1 MAKRFLQLVPCFL
14 PVVEVEERG
23 QVEGDR
29 DPIFWSVP
37 AKNQDQIQGS
47 GIRTKD
53 CDPCIFSLFHWK
65 GVLANPPESSGMKA
79 RHASESKKAEEGDD
93 PSDSK
98 AEQGDVVGVPV
109 RQEVDV

>member
-1 MAKRFLQLVPCFL
+1 MAKRFLQLVPGFL

-29 DPIFWSVP
+29 DPILWRVP
-37 AKNQDQIQGS
+37 AKDQDQIQGS
-47 GIRTKD
+47 RIVIPAYLACFTGKA
-53 CDPCIFSLFHWK
+53 FSL
-65 GVLANPPESSGMKA
+65 NPPESSGMKA

>member
-1 MAKRFLQLVPCFL
+1 MTEIPSSGVSLQ
-14 PVVEVEERG
+14 RIRIN
-23 QVEGDR
+23 D
-29 DPIFWSVP
+29 
-37 AKNQDQIQGS
+37 QDQIQES
-47 GIRTKD
+47 GIRIKD

-65 GVLANPPESSGMKA
+65 GVLVNPPESSGMKA